1 MKSDNTGLLGLDP
14 SRPEDA
20 TPIPWPPP
28 GGLDSSQDPFA
39 RLAPGDPSSPSSASP
54 ADGEAPDPVAAPSLL
69 GLPATWSTSRAPRKT
84 PTPKTSKTP
93 KTRAIPKAET
103 APLTLPVLQPLAARP
118 VESDPRLEDLPVPLF
133 ALDLEE
139 KAAEAEV
146 PPSRWGFT
154 KDRAVALSVVLH
166 FLFAISIIVAPP
178 PQKTPENPDELPP
191 DLLGLNKLWAVPPR
205 EPPIP
210 IQFFPAPGPKASQPG
225 PNPRLSDIDR
235 KAGGGDPKL
244 PRAETPKSVAGPG
257 VRDLA
262 PGKSGKGEGPDQAAR
277 AAVEA
282 ARQAQGDASKGNGGT
297 PDDVSDSGKGTPS
310 RKGLAGL
317 TASPLKQISA
327 ADAARVA
334 AQEGRVG
341 GGGDEGG
348 GWESEG
354 GFVDSGPLSFDTKGY
369 DWGPYAAEMIRK
381 IKRNWEIPK
390 LAHYGLKGRLV
401 IRFYLMK
408 DGRVEGLRILVSSG
422 IPPYDNASLQAV
434 RNSSPFRAIPPDF
447 PNPREGVTIT
457 FLYNIRPE
465 DLDSFD
471 QQAAP
476 PRPLLPR

>member
-1 MKSDNTGLLGLDP
+1 MKSDSTGLLGLDP

-28 GGLDSSQDPFA
+28 GGLDPSQDPLSRTA
-39 RLAPGDPSSPSSASP
+39 SRGPDAPRPASP
-54 ADGEAPDPVAAPSLL
+54 ADEGPPEPVAAPSLL
-69 GLPATWSTSRAPRKT
+69 GLPATWSTSRVPGRTPSPPVPGSPAISKAPA
-84 PTPKTSKTP
+84 
-93 KTRAIPKAET
+93 RA
-103 APLTLPVLQPLAARP
+103 LTLPVLQPLDAGR
-118 VESDPRLEDLPVPLF
+118 VEKGLDLEEVPGPLF

-139 KAAEAEV
+139 KAAEEEA

-166 FLFAISIIVAPP
+166 LLFAISIAVAPP
-178 PQKTPENPDELPP
+178 PQKAVENPDELPP
-191 DLLGLNKLWAVPPR
+191 DLLGLNKLWAVPQR

-210 IQFFPAPGPKASQPG
+210 IQFFPAPGPKASAPG

-257 VRDLA
+257 VHDLA
-262 PGKSGKGEGPDQAAR
+262 PGKSGNGEGPDQAAR
-277 AAVEA
+277 AAAEA
-282 ARQAQGDASKGNGGT
+282 ARQAQAQADASKGNGGA
-297 PDDVSDSGKGTPS
+297 PDDVSDTGQGTPGK
-310 RKGLAGL
+310 KGLAGL
-317 TASPLKQISA
+317 AASPLKQISA

-334 AQEGRVG
+334 AREGRLG

-434 RNSSPFRAIPPDF
+434 RNSSPFRPIPPDF

-471 QQAAP
+471 QQPAA

>member
-1 MKSDNTGLLGLDP
+1 MKSDNAGLLGLDP
-14 SRPEDA
+14 SSPEDA
-20 TPIPWPPP
+20 TPLPWPPR
-28 GGLDSSQDPFA
+28 GGLDRSQDPFA
-39 RLAPGDPSSPSSASP
+39 RAAASGPCAPSPASP
-54 ADGEAPDPVAAPSLL
+54 AGEEPPEPEAAPSLL
-69 GLPATWSTSRAPRKT
+69 GLPATWSPSRAPRKT
-84 PTPKTSKTP
+84 RSAPTPKTP
-93 KTRAIPKAET
+93 AAPKAP
-103 APLTLPVLQPLAARP
+103 AGPISLPVLQPLGVGPGEKSLPA
-118 VESDPRLEDLPVPLF
+118 EDVPVPLF
-133 ALDLEE
+133 ALELEE
-139 KAAEAEV
+139 KAAEAEA

-154 KDRAVALSVVLH
+154 KDRAVALSVILH
-166 FLFAISIIVAPP
+166 LLFALSIVVAPP
-178 PQKTPENPDELPP
+178 QPKAPETPGELPP
-191 DLLGLNKLWAVPPR
+191 DLLGLNKLWAVPPP

-210 IQFFPAPGPKASQPG
+210 VQFYPAPGPKAASPG
-225 PNPRLSDIDR
+225 PNPRQSDLDR
-235 KAGGGDPKL
+235 RAGGGDPRL
-244 PRAETPKSVAGPG
+244 PKAETPKSVAAPG
-257 VRDLA
+257 IRDLA
-262 PGKSGKGEGPDQAAR
+262 PGRSGRGSGAEEAAR
-277 AAVEA
+277 AAAEA
-282 ARQAQGDASKGNGGT
+282 AQRAQADASKGNGGT
-297 PDDVSDSGKGTPS
+297 PDDVSESGKGTPS

-317 TASPLKQISA
+317 AASPLKQISA

-334 AQEGRVG
+334 AQEGRAG

-401 IRFYLMK
+401 IRFFLMK

-434 RNSSPFRAIPPDF
+434 RNSSPFRPIPPDF

-471 QQAAP
+471 PQKEA